1 MYLIALTFKLSIRS
15 DYVNV
20 IENNDVEGLTI
31 QTTEI
36 NLTNG
41 KVDY

>member
-1 MYLIALTFKLSIRS
+1 MEKIVKAYRFP
-15 DYVNV
+15 DD
-20 IENNDVEGLTI
+20 DVEGLTI